1 MHHDE
6 QSHSLSWREAGDRAA
21 RQQQVFGCGP
31 RIMPLPASEVGP
43 EAAEI
48 VRSLQKAAGLVE
60 TAAIPEVV
68 ATLLRHPN
76 LYEKHA
82 SIGAELFGR
91 GELSPRQRELAIL
104 RTGWL
109 CGAPFEWGE
118 HVAIGKR
125 AGLSAA
131 EIDALAQDTD
141 LADWDEPDRAIVRAA
156 EELHRDAMISDAV
169 WSALASFLD
178 EAGLIELVYVVG
190 HYTKVAYLQNAL
202 RLRLPPGNDGLFAR

>member
-6 QSHSLSWREAGDRAA
+6 QPHSLNWQEVGDGVA

-43 EAAEI
+43 EGAEI

-118 HVAIGKR
+118 HVAIAKR
-125 AGLSAA
+125 AGLTSA
-131 EIDALAQDTD
+131 EIQRLTLAADSAGWDADD
-141 LADWDEPDRAIVRAA
+141 CAIVEAA
-156 EELHRDAMISDAV
+156 EELHHDAMISDRIWA
-169 WSALASFLD
+169 ALGAFLD
-178 EAGLIELVYVVG
+178 ERQLIELVYVVG
-190 HYTKVAYLQNAL
+190 HYTKVAFLQNAL
-202 RLRLPPGNDGLFAR
+202 RLRLPPGNEGLAAR

>member
-6 QSHSLSWREAGDRAA
+6 QPHSLNWQEVGDGVA
-21 RQQQVFGCGP
+21 RQQQVFGCGH

-43 EAAEI
+43 EGAEI
-48 VRSLQKAAGLVE
+48 VRARQKAAGLVE

-118 HVAIGKR
+118 HVAIAKR
-125 AGLSAA
+125 AGLTSA
-131 EIDALAQDTD
+131 EIQRLTLAADSAGWDADD
-141 LADWDEPDRAIVRAA
+141 CAIVEAA
-156 EELHRDAMISDAV
+156 EELHHDAMISDRV
-169 WSALASFLD
+169 WAALGAFLD
-178 EAGLIELVYVVG
+178 ERQLIELVYVVG
-190 HYTKVAYLQNAL
+190 HYTKVAFLQNAL
-202 RLRLPPGNDGLFAR
+202 RLRLPLGNEGLATR